1 MVLAILLLVS
11 MVVYSFTALERDEI
25 FRKRLKSRANNIAQ
39 IFYYFDDTASTVLN
53 RINANPL
60 ESLPSKSVR
69 IFNVEGQELY
79 GYNANAPEVDNI
91 DDFVISKAILD
102 RQYSFNMG
110 NRDALAVHYNE
121 EGRGIIVVISAY
133 DPDGWR
139 ALSELRQIFTVA
151 LFLAMLISLLAGHI
165 FSKQLL
171 KPVAQMIRQVN
182 DISSHN
188 LSERIHSGKTK
199 DELQQLATTFNE
211 LLDRLNESFIAQRRF
226 ISNASHELSTP
237 LTSISSQLQVTLQ
250 RERNTEEYQ
259 QVMFSVQ
266 EDVMQLRE
274 LTKSLLEIAKTGTE
288 GSIELNNVRVDDVLF
303 KVMADLKKIN
313 SSYVIDLS
321 FGEFPDD
328 EARFLVFGNSDLL
341 YIAIRNIIENG
352 CKFSPDHHSDVHLSI
367 EIDSAVIE
375 VKSKGDEIPAQDIE
389 QIFQPFYRSSTS
401 VGIPGFGLGLAL
413 AKRIV
418 RLHKGELQVSSGN
431 SEGTSFIIR
440 LPTMSGGK
448 T

>member
-1 MVLAILLLVS
+1 
-11 MVVYSFTALERDEI
+11 
-25 FRKRLKSRANNIAQ
+25 
-39 IFYYFDDTASTVLN
+39 
-53 RINANPL
+53 
-60 ESLPSKSVR
+60 
-69 IFNVEGQELY
+69 
-79 GYNANAPEVDNI
+79 
-91 DDFVISKAILD
+91 
-102 RQYSFNMG
+102 
-110 NRDALAVHYNE
+110 
-121 EGRGIIVVISAY
+121 
-133 DPDGWR
+133 
-139 ALSELRQIFTVA
+139 
-151 LFLAMLISLLAGHI
+151 
-165 FSKQLL
+165 
-171 KPVAQMIRQVN
+171 
-182 DISSHN
+182 
-188 LSERIHSGKTK
+188 
-199 DELQQLATTFNE
+199 
-211 LLDRLNESFIAQRRF
+211 
-226 ISNASHELSTP
+226 
-237 LTSISSQLQVTLQ
+237 
-250 RERNTEEYQ
+250 
-259 QVMFSVQ
+259 
-266 EDVMQLRE
+266 MQLRE